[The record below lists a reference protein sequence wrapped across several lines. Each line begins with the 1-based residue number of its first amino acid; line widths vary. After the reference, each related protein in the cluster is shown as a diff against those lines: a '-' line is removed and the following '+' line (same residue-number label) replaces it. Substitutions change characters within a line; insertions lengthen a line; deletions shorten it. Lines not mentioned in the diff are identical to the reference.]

1 MAEPK
6 TRPTDASVDEFIA
19 GVADET
25 RRNDAVVITALMAK
39 ITKQKPVMWGD
50 AIIGF
55 GSTAIV
61 YANGSEM
68 DWPVVAFSPRKANT
82 VLYLSLDG
90 YEKFDDIMARLG

>member
-39 ITKQKPVMWGD
+39 ITKQNYRGVNLILTPTRAKLGRFRP
-50 AIIGF
+50 
-55 GSTAIV
+55 
-61 YANGSEM
+61 
-68 DWPVVAFSPRKANT
+68 
-82 VLYLSLDG
+82 
-90 YEKFDDIMARLG
+90 FDT